1 MRKSWVTVKGYYRDT
16 NDKNDFLLS
25 LGQLYWREFFYLN
38 GYKVPNF
45 DRIAGNPLCR
55 VIDWEYNPDY
65 IKVWKEG
72 RTGYPWID
80 ACMKQLRQQGWLHHL
95 ARHSVAC
102 FLTRGD
108 LYQSWEQGAGRF
120 ELIKF
125 LFNPFQSS
133 VALHIETS
141 YLIYNANQ
149 MTGFYMKYS
158 NSPKWDLYGVFSK
171 NTSQ

>member
-1 MRKSWVTVKGYYRDT
+1 M
-16 NDKNDFLLS
+16 
-25 LGQLYWREFFYLN
+25 
-38 GYKVPNF
+38 
-45 DRIAGNPLCR
+45 
-55 VIDWEYNPDY
+55 IDWEYNPDY
-65 IKVWKEG
+65 IKAWKEG

-149 MTGFYMKYS
+149 MTSFYMKYS